1 MRLKG
6 FVALLAA
13 AAVSVGY
20 GTASGDDVEP
30 ALSSGDTVRF
40 LVGAGEPVD
49 LGINEVVHVTGQVS
63 GTTQITGCGT
73 ADTDQHPIQRIV
85 VVDPGSGVHAFQFDI
100 VPVDQTTPIHPGT
113 QLINLT
119 TVNSCTV
126 PATGVQYD
134 EYTGT
139 VQ

>member
-6 FVALLAA
+6 FVALLAS
-13 AAVSVGY
+13 AAVIVGY

-40 LVGAGEPVD
+40 LVGAGTPVQAGEID
-49 LGINEVVHVTGQVS
+49 VAHVTGQVS
-63 GTTQITGCGT
+63 GTVQITGCGT
-73 ADTDQHPIQRIV
+73 ADTDQHPIQKIV

-113 QLINLT
+113 QLTNLT
-119 TVNSCTV
+119 LLNSCTV
-126 PATGVQYD
+126 PATGAQYD
-134 EYTGT
+134 EYSGT
-139 VQ
+139 VP